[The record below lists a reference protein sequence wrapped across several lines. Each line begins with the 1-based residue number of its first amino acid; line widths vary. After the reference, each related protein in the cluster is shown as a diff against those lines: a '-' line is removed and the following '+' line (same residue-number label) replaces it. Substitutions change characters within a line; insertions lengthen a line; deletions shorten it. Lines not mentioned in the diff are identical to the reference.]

1 MILRLDKTV
10 VNVNNVQKITSP
22 NYGGVFVGNYN
33 AINIAWDVEFDVN
46 YANGDGFCVYL
57 SYNPL
62 SMLKINNSIIQTTSF
77 QFKLPYMPQ
86 NMIEYF
92 WVSKI
97 VNGTETFLNKEPWTS
112 SNQIESDF
120 RKSIISPIEPSDAF
134 PETENVNEAM
144 QEVLSRIQV
153 DMKFMLQ
160 NSGSKVLVYMRRWGT
175 DAPWGIPCTCGN
187 PTDADNEF
195 QGRTNCS
202 LCFGTGVLG
211 GYYYPIEIFCS
222 FNTKPAKNFQGN
234 IYGLKVLQ
242 TFDAWSITAK
252 SPILR
257 SGDLIVTELEGER
270 YEINQVEITKPIRGV
285 SVTQHFGLN
294 LLAQNDIKRIVSIQ
308 NISDAL
314 AKAEN
319 PQYNLLNRRSI

>member
-1 MILRLDKTV
+1 MILKLDKTV
-10 VNVNNVQKITSP
+10 VNINGVKKITSP
-22 NYGGVFVGNYN
+22 NYGGVFVGNYS
-33 AINIAWDVEFDVN
+33 AINIEWDIEKYVN
-46 YANGDGFCVYL
+46 YTNGDGYNVYL

-62 SMLKINNSIIQTTSF
+62 SMLKMNNTIIQTTSF
-77 QFKLPYMPQ
+77 QFKLPYFPQ

-92 WVSKI
+92 WVSEV
-97 VNGTETFLNKEPWTS
+97 VNGIETFINDEPWTS

-120 RKSIISPIEPSDAF
+120 RNSIISPIEPSDAF
-134 PETENVNEAM
+134 PETENI
-144 QEVLSRIQV
+144 QETMKDVLSRIQT
-153 DMKFMLQ
+153 DMKFILQ
-160 NSGSKVLVYMRRWGT
+160 NSGAKVLIYMRRWGT

-187 PTDADNEF
+187 PTDADNQF

-211 GYYYPIEIFCS
+211 GYYYPIEMFMS

-242 TFDAWSITAK
+242 TFDCWSITAS

-257 SGDLIVTELEGER
+257 SGDLMITELEGER

-285 SVTQHFGLN
+285 SVTQHFTLN
-294 LLAQNDIKRIVSIQ
+294 LLAQNDIKRIVSIS
-308 NISDAL
+308 NISSAL
-314 AKAEN
+314 SKANDPRYN
-319 PQYNLLNRRSI
+319 PLNRGNE

>member
-1 MILRLDKTV
+1 MITKLDKTV
-10 VNVNNVQKITSP
+10 VNVNNVQKISSP
-22 NYGGVFVGNYN
+22 NYGGIFVGNYS
-33 AINIAWDVEFDVN
+33 AINIEWDIERLVN
-46 YANGDGFCVYL
+46 ITNGDGYNVYL
-57 SYNPL
+57 SYQPL
-62 SMLKINNSIIQTTSF
+62 SMLKMNNSIIQSNSF
-77 QFKLPYMPQ
+77 QFKLPYFPQ

-92 WVSKI
+92 WVSKVI
-97 VNGTETFLNKEPWTS
+97 NNVETFINAEPWTS

-134 PETENVNEAM
+134 PETDNI
-144 QEVLSRIQV
+144 QETMKDYLSRIQA
-153 DMKFMLQ
+153 DMNFMLQ
-160 NSGSKVLVYMRRWGT
+160 NSGSKILAYLRRWGT
-175 DAPWGIPCTCGN
+175 DEPWGVPCTCGN
-187 PTDADNEF
+187 PTDVDNQF

-211 GYYYPIEIFCS
+211 GYYYPIEMFFS

-234 IYGLKVLQ
+234 IYGTKVLQ
-242 TFDAWSITAK
+242 TFDAWSITAN

-285 SVTQHFGLN
+285 SVTQHFTLN
-294 LLAQNDIKRIVSIQ
+294 LLAQNDIKRIVSIN

-314 AKAEN
+314 SKISDPRYN
-319 PQYNLLNRRSI
+319 PLNRQNI